1 MSAPPK
7 TDAAPRAT
15 AQAQAGALPFLTI
28 AEAAALIEKRA
39 LSPLELTQALLDRID
54 AFDAQINAFI
64 TVTAELAL
72 KQARVAEREIAAGRY
87 RGAMHGIPFAV
98 KDIIDTAGIL
108 TTAHSKIL
116 ADNVPA
122 ADAAAVDKL
131 YQAGA
136 LLLGKL
142 ATHEFAHG
150 GPSFDLPWPP
160 ARNPWNN
167 EHHSGGSSSGS
178 GAAIAAAFVPAA
190 LGTDTGGS
198 IRTPASLC
206 GVVGLKPTYGL
217 VSRTGVINN
226 SFTYDNCGPLTWTV
240 EDCAILLQA
249 IAGYDPRDPTSSDVP
264 VPDYRAALTQDLTG
278 VRIGV
283 LRHFWEED
291 APVSAELAQALDNA
305 LDVLKRLG
313 AKLEVARMRPI
324 QEYYDVKIIT
334 AESELFSVH
343 HQDLIERPQDFGE
356 IFLGRVLGASLFQAV
371 DYVQAQRERRTM
383 LLEMRPL
390 YEKFDVLVT
399 AGLGP
404 SPRLDAHRTIGFW
417 EKWQKPNMTTP
428 FNVTGGPALVQCIGL
443 SADGLPLSMQV
454 AGRPFNEAAVFRVAH
469 AYEHATAWR
478 QRRPQLEP
486 GKTAKPIAPTPIP
499 AEARAID
506 SETRMLVEKLAIRAG
521 LKLPD
526 HLLVQL
532 CEAAPYALAMSRR
545 IHRRRDRADEPANV
559 FRFPEGT

>member
-1 MSAPPK
+1 MSTNTK
-7 TDAAPRAT
+7 TTAAPRAT
-15 AQAQAGALPFLTI
+15 GQSQAATLPFLTI

-39 LSPLELTQALLDRID
+39 LSPLELTRALLDRID

-116 ADNVPA
+116 ADNIPA
-122 ADAAAVDKL
+122 ADAAAVEKL
-131 YQAGA
+131 YHAGA

-178 GAAIAAAFVPAA
+178 GAAVAAAFVPAA

-206 GVVGLKPTYGL
+206 GVVGLKPTYGR

-249 IAGYDPRDPTSSDVP
+249 IAGHDPRDPSSNDVP

-371 DYVQAQRERRTM
+371 DYVQAQRERRRM

-390 YEKFDVLVT
+390 
-399 AGLGP
+399 
-404 SPRLDAHRTIGFW
+404 
-417 EKWQKPNMTTP
+417 
-428 FNVTGGPALVQCIGL
+428 
-443 SADGLPLSMQV
+443 
-454 AGRPFNEAAVFRVAH
+454 
-469 AYEHATAWR
+469 
-478 QRRPQLEP
+478 
-486 GKTAKPIAPTPIP
+486 
-499 AEARAID
+499 
-506 SETRMLVEKLAIRAG
+506 
-521 LKLPD
+521 
-526 HLLVQL
+526 
-532 CEAAPYALAMSRR
+532 
-545 IHRRRDRADEPANV
+545 
-559 FRFPEGT
+559 